1 MITEFVTFFGNY
13 GHRYAEVIFVASCVT
28 APWLVDLFEDNV
40 LVKTLFLSSE
50 EEAEA
55 LATKFAFEGEYDA
68 T

>member
-40 LVKTLFLSSE
+40 LVKTLFLESE
-50 EEAEA
+50 EEAEK

>member
-28 APWLVDLFEDNV
+28 APWLVDFFENDK
-40 LVKTLFLSSE
+40 LVKTLFLTTE

-55 LATKFAFEGEYDA
+55 LATQFAFEGEYDA